1 MIAVSFAL
9 PAESSAFL
17 RRLEAKRKTDSAICG
32 RSGTADVCVCHT
44 GVGAHHAIQRL
55 GDFLARTKPTLL
67 ISSGFCGGTVD
78 GLAPGDLVLAT
89 SASSADLF
97 ARAEKLLPAA
107 HTGKIHSAQAVID
120 PAAERYAIGR
130 DHQAIAVDMETE
142 AISQLCRERA
152 MPLLVLRAISDSP
165 AAPFPAPPSVLFNIE
180 AQRTKFA
187 DLLAHLARNPATIL
201 RLAQFSKQVTLART
215 KLADALTL
223 LVRDLGGLDVH

>member
-17 RRLEAKRKTDSAICG
+17 QRLEARRKTDSAICG
-32 RSGTADVCVCHT
+32 RIGKVEVGVCHT
-44 GVGAHHAIQRL
+44 GVGAQRAIEQL
-55 GDFLARTKPTLL
+55 GAFLAQTKPSLL

-89 SASSADLF
+89 GASAADLF
-97 ARAEKLLPAA
+97 SRAEKLLPNA
-107 HTGKIHSAQAVID
+107 HTGKIHSAQTVVD
-120 PAAERYAIGR
+120 PAADRYAIGR
-130 DHQAIAVDMETE
+130 EHYAIAVDMETD
-142 AISQLCRERA
+142 AIAQLCRERA

-180 AQRTKFA
+180 TQRTKFA

-201 RLAQFSKQVTLART
+201 RLAQFSKQVAMART
-215 KLADALTL
+215 KLADALST
-223 LVRDLGGLDVH
+223 LVRDLGRLDVH